1 MEIGWSHL
9 YNKRHESALAS
20 EGCAPIAEP
29 SLSDLKAFV
38 SVAQHLSFQRAAD
51 ALGVSRSSLS
61 HAVRSLEQRLGVR
74 LLHRTTRS
82 VALTDAGGRLI
93 QRLVPTLRDL
103 DNMLED
109 VSYGGAVLTGALRI
123 NSNKGGTAWLLRHV
137 IPAYAVRYPRVE
149 VDLVTNG
156 RLVDIVAEGFDA
168 GVRLSEFVPQ
178 DMIQVPFGGNIRF
191 LAVAAPAYLEAFG
204 VPTTPDDLHGHQ
216 CIRQRL
222 PSGKRY
228 KWEFRRDTEEVAVD
242 VPGILTLDDNDL
254 MVEAAID
261 GLGVAFVPEPFGE
274 RALSDGRL
282 KPLLEEWSPF
292 DPGMCLY
299 YAGHRHVPAP
309 LKAFIE
315 IVREAT
321 RVVQA
326 AEIRPL
332 NKKVVEFNPHSGLD
346 E

>member
-1 MEIGWSHL
+1 M
-9 YNKRHESALAS
+9 AD
-20 EGCAPIAEP
+20 P
-29 SLSDLKAFV
+29 SLSDLKAFA

-82 VALTDAGGRLI
+82 VAITDAGGRLI
-93 QRLVPTLRDL
+93 QRLAPTLREL
-103 DNMLED
+103 DAMLEETG
-109 VSYGGAVLTGALRI
+109 YGGAVLTGVLRI
-123 NSNKGGTAWLLRHV
+123 NGNKGGTAWLLRHV
-137 IPAYAVRYPRVE
+137 IPTFTVRYPRVE

-178 DMIQVPFGGNIRF
+178 DMIRVAFGGDIRF
-191 LAVAAPAYLEAFG
+191 LAVAAPSYLQTTG
-204 VPTTPDDLHGHQ
+204 VPTMPDDLHGHH

-228 KWEFRRDTEEVAVD
+228 KWEFRRGTEEVAVD
-242 VPGILTLDDNDL
+242 VPGTLSLDDNDL

-261 GLGVAFVPEPFGE
+261 GLGIAFVPEPFAE

-315 IVREAT
+315 LTRDAT
-321 RVVQA
+321 RVNRA
-326 AEIRPL
+326 AALP
-332 NKKVVEFNPHSGLD
+332 VS
-346 E
+346 

>member
-1 MEIGWSHL
+1 
-9 YNKRHESALAS
+9 
-20 EGCAPIAEP
+20 
-29 SLSDLKAFV
+29 
-38 SVAQHLSFQRAAD
+38 
-51 ALGVSRSSLS
+51 
-61 HAVRSLEQRLGVR
+61 

-82 VALTDAGGRLI
+82 VAVTDAGGRLL

-103 DNMLED
+103 DDMLEKTG
-109 VSYGGAVLTGALRI
+109 YGAAVLTGALRI

-137 IPAYAVRYPRVE
+137 IPAFTALYPRVE

-178 DMIQVPFGGNIRF
+178 DMIRVAFGGDIRF

-204 VPTTPDDLHGHQ
+204 VPATPDDLQAHR

-228 KWEFRRDTEEVAVD
+228 KWEFRRGTEEMAVD
-242 VPGILTLDDNDL
+242 VPGILSLDDNDL

-261 GLGVAFVPEPFGE
+261 GLGIAFVAEPFAQQ
-274 RALSDGRL
+274 ALGDDRL
-282 KPLLEEWSPF
+282 RPLLEEWSPF

-309 LKAFIE
+309 LKAFIK
-315 IVREAT
+315 VTREAT
-321 RVVQA
+321 RIERA
-326 AEIRPL
+326 ATPGA
-332 NKKVVEFNPHSGLD
+332 S
-346 E
+346 

>member
-1 MEIGWSHL
+1 M
-9 YNKRHESALAS
+9 AD
-20 EGCAPIAEP
+20 P
-29 SLSDLKAFV
+29 SLSDLKAFA
-38 SVAQHLSFQRAAD
+38 SVARHLSFQRAAD

-82 VALTDAGGRLI
+82 VAVTDAGGRLL
-93 QRLVPTLRDL
+93 QRLAPALREL
-103 DNMLED
+103 DDMLEEAG
-109 VSYGGAVLTGALRI
+109 YGGAVLTGTLRI
-123 NSNKGGTAWLLRHV
+123 NSNKGGAAWLLRRV
-137 IPAYAVRYPRVE
+137 IPLFTARYPGVE

-178 DMIQVPFGGNIRF
+178 DMIRVAFGGDVRF
-191 LAVAAPAYLEAFG
+191 LAVASPAYLETFG
-204 VPTTPDDLHGHQ
+204 VPAAPDDLQRHR

-228 KWEFRRDTEEVAVD
+228 KWEFRRGTEELTVD
-242 VPGILTLDDNDL
+242 VPGTLSLDDNDL
-254 MVEAAID
+254 MVAAALD
-261 GLGVAFVPEPFGE
+261 GLSIAFVLEPFAE
-274 RALSDGRL
+274 RELADGRL
-282 KPLLEEWSPF
+282 RPLLEEWSPF

-315 IVREAT
+315 VTREAT
-321 RVVQA
+321 RVVTSRTLPA
-326 AEIRPL
+326 
-332 NKKVVEFNPHSGLD
+332 
-346 E
+346 